1 MGRILFGTDGIR
13 GVANQYPITPEV
25 MIRLG
30 RAIVDCLP
38 AGSEQKRIIIGKDT
52 RISGD
57 MIENAI
63 AAGICSVNGNVFLAG
78 VIPTPAVAHLT
89 VTDGCDAGIVI
100 SASHNPYYD
109 NGIKIFDRKGFKLS
123 DELEQAIEDKVL
135 DESLLSNNLISKNIG
150 ITSKVEDADSRYID
164 FLKNVLPAGSSFAG
178 LKVIMDCAN
187 GAAYDIAPRVF
198 SGLGAE
204 VEVIFASPDGRNIN
218 DGCGSQHT
226 TKLQE
231 RVVAQKAHIGLA
243 FDGDAD
249 RLIAVD
255 ERGRKVTGDQI
266 LAVCAKDLKENG
278 RLKNNVAV
286 CTVMSNV
293 GLHQALRRMDIR
305 HVIADVGDRYVLE
318 QMTAHRAM
326 IGGEDSGHMI
336 FLDHHTSGDGIL
348 TAIRLMEV
356 MQKTS
361 CSLSDLVGVM
371 QVYPQVLLNV
381 NVKERVDIG
390 NVPEIVASIQK
401 VERALGDQGRVLVR
415 YSGTQPLCRVMVE
428 GPNKEDTHRFCQDIA
443 DVIQEKL
450 GQEKLGV

>member
-1 MGRILFGTDGIR
+1 MSRTLFGTDGIR
-13 GVANQYPITPEV
+13 GVANEYPIIPEV

-38 AGSEQKRIIIGKDT
+38 VGSEQKRIIIGKDT

-57 MIENAI
+57 MIESAI
-63 AAGICSVNGNVFLAG
+63 ASGICSANGNVFLAG

-89 VTDGCDAGIVI
+89 VTDGYDAGIVI

-109 NGIKIFDRKGFKLS
+109 NGVKIFNRQGFKLS

-150 ITSKVEDADSRYID
+150 IVTKLEDAASRYID
-164 FLKNVLPAGSSFAG
+164 FLKNALPSGCSFAG
-178 LKVIMDCAN
+178 LKVIMDCSN
-187 GAAYDIAPRVF
+187 GAAYHIAPQVF

-231 RVVAQKAHIGLA
+231 MVVEHKAHIGLA

-255 ERGRKVTGDQI
+255 EHGRKVTGDQI
-266 LAVCAKDLKENG
+266 LAVCAKYLKENG
-278 RLKNNVAV
+278 RLTNNVAV
-286 CTVMSNV
+286 STVMSNV
-293 GLHQALRRMDIR
+293 GLHQALREMDIR

-318 QMTAHRAM
+318 QMMAHQAV

-336 FLDHHTSGDGIL
+336 FLDPHTSGDGIL

-361 CSLSDLVGVM
+361 RSLSDLVSIM
-371 QVYPQVLLNV
+371 QVYPQVLINV
-381 NVKERVDIG
+381 TVRERVDIG
-390 NVPEIVASIQK
+390 NAPEIVEAIQK
-401 VERALGDQGRVLVR
+401 VERQLGDQGRVLVR

-428 GPNKEDTHRFCQDIA
+428 GPDKEDTHRFCQDIA
-443 DVIQEKL
+443 DVIAEKL
-450 GQEKLGV
+450 G